1 MKYPEFREAEYS
13 TTDIPVYNRE
23 KHYMFI
29 ALKCIAF
36 IVIFFIIILI
46 THYFFKIIMLE
57 TTEGIYLNAVSV
69 GASIVTVFSALITVL
84 SLLESNCL
92 KKYDNDLHLLE
103 NRYLNGRRISG
114 WEFLHRCSYYTI
126 KSKKNNNYYI
136 DSACYKLYSGNN
148 DSQSLEIIV
157 PALDVDFRDV
167 PCIVQIFRIKKFI
180 PEYLCYLNNEQRNYN
195 NYFECGKLLDKQPNF
210 YIPLPYNIIA
220 LYKKILEHKILK
232 YAVVFCFLFIISA
245 IIVTS
250 VYITDYSVIF
260 NVLSSQ

>member
-46 THYFFKIIMLE
+46 THYFFEIIMLE

-69 GASIVTVFSALITVL
+69 GASIVTVFSALIAVL

-103 NRYLNGRRISG
+103 NRYLDGRRISG

-126 KSKKNNNYYI
+126 KSKKTI
-136 DSACYKLYSGNN
+136 ITILIVHVISFIVETMIHKVLRLLYQPWMLISEMYRVLFKF
-148 DSQSLEIIV
+148 LE
-157 PALDVDFRDV
+157 LKNSF
-167 PCIVQIFRIKKFI
+167 QNIF
-180 PEYLCYLNNEQRNYN
+180 
-195 NYFECGKLLDKQPNF
+195 
-210 YIPLPYNIIA
+210 
-220 LYKKILEHKILK
+220 
-232 YAVVFCFLFIISA
+232 
-245 IIVTS
+245 
-250 VYITDYSVIF
+250 VI
-260 NVLSSQ
+260 